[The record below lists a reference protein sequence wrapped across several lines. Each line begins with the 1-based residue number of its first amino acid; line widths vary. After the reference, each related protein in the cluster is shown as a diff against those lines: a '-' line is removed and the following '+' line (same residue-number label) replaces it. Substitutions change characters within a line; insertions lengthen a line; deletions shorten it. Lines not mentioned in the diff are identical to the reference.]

1 MLGWVVKLARAIK
14 MCAALHELARTQQ
27 RDAHQAMPY
36 HSRGDRPLLFRGREK
51 LRCELANKL
60 TVKLRL
66 VGNPDT
72 IKDREDQ
79 QWVFW
84 SISKPFGG
92 FNKRVAIW
100 AMARLNCSTAS
111 TSAELSSDRCPAM
124 SHHSSAASARPAWVK

>member
-36 HSRGDRPLLFRGREK
+36 HSRGDRPLLFRGRET

-79 QWVFW
+79 QWVFC
-84 SISKPFGG
+84 SISKPFAG
-92 FNKRVAIW
+92 FNKRECPLLCLHGF
-100 AMARLNCSTAS
+100 RCSVS
-111 TSAELSSDRCPAM
+111 FGMHQRVYERGVQLDLL
-124 SHHSSAASARPAWVK
+124 AAQRGNGP